1 MSEEINN
8 EDALE
13 QQEVLP
19 AKLEDGEPVISKE
32 SAEQFKAVIEEIQN
46 SAKISAEEPTAE
58 NIITNKKQNIS
69 AGDSTVSSITA
80 VANGVIGAGRVA
92 KSPKPADPKSKPKVE
107 KVAIHSTKNVT
118 WGPVGKVYKG
128 YNLVTPDQAKMWLT
142 RDHTRTATP
151 EEVAREFG
159 K

>member
-32 SAEQFKAVIEEIQN
+32 SAEQFKAVIEEVQN
-46 SAKISAEEPTAE
+46 SAKVSVDEPVAE
-58 NIITNKKQNIS
+58 NVITNKRQNI
-69 AGDSTVSSITA
+69 GDSTVSSITA
-80 VANGVIGAGRVA
+80 VANGVIGAGRVV
-92 KSPKPADPKSKPKVE
+92 KSPKPEAPKSKPKVE

-128 YNLVTPDQAKMWLT
+128 YNLVTPEQAEMWLT

>member
-8 EDALE
+8 EDILE
-13 QQEVLP
+13 QPDVLL

-32 SAEQFKAVIEEIQN
+32 TAEQFKAVIEEAKD
-46 SAKISAEEPTAE
+46 SAKVSVDEPVAE
-58 NIITNKKQNIS
+58 NVITNKRQNI
-69 AGDSTVSSITA
+69 GDSTVSSITA
-80 VANGVIGAGRVA
+80 VANGVIGAGRVG
-92 KSPKPADPKSKPKVE
+92 KSPKPAAPKSKPKVE

-128 YNLVTPDQAKMWLT
+128 YNLVTPEQAEMWLT

>member
-8 EDALE
+8 EDVLE
-13 QQEVLP
+13 QPDVLP

-32 SAEQFKAVIEEIQN
+32 TAEQFKAVIEEAKD
-46 SAKISAEEPTAE
+46 SAKVSVDEPAVE
-58 NIITNKKQNIS
+58 NVITNKRQNI
-69 AGDSTVSSITA
+69 GDSTVSSITA

-92 KSPKPADPKSKPKVE
+92 KSPKPAAPKSKPKVE
-107 KVAIHSTKNVT
+107 KVAIYSTKNVT

-128 YNLVTPDQAKMWLT
+128 YNLVTPEQAEMWLT

>member
-8 EDALE
+8 EDILE
-13 QQEVLP
+13 QPDVLP

-32 SAEQFKAVIEEIQN
+32 TAEQFKAVIEEVKN
-46 SAKISAEEPTAE
+46 SAKVSVDEPVAE
-58 NIITNKKQNIS
+58 NVITNEKQNIS
-69 AGDSTVSSITA
+69 VGDNTVSAITA
-80 VANGVIGAGRVA
+80 VANGVIGAGKVV
-92 KSPKPADPKSKPKVE
+92 KSPKPAAPKSKPKVE
-107 KVAIHSTKNVT
+107 KVAIYSTKNVT

-128 YNLVTPDQAKMWLT
+128 YNLVTPEQAEMWLT

>member
-8 EDALE
+8 EEVLE
-13 QQEVLP
+13 QPEMLP

-32 SAEQFKAVIEEIQN
+32 SAEQFEAVMEEIQN
-46 SAKISAEEPTAE
+46 SAKISVDEPATE
-58 NIITNKKQNIS
+58 NVITNKKQNIS
-69 AGDSTVSSITA
+69 TGDGTVSSITA
-80 VANGVIGAGRVA
+80 VANGVIGTGRVI
-92 KSPKPADPKSKPKVE
+92 KSPKPPAPNSKPKAE
-107 KVAIHSTKNVT
+107 KVAIHSTRNVT

-128 YNLVTPDQAKMWLT
+128 YNLVTPEQAEMWLT

-151 EEVAREFG
+151 EEVAKEFG

>member
-8 EDALE
+8 EDVLE
-13 QQEVLP
+13 QPDVLP

-32 SAEQFKAVIEEIQN
+32 TAEQFKAVMEEVKD
-46 SAKISAEEPTAE
+46 SAKVSVGEPAVE
-58 NIITNKKQNIS
+58 NVITNKRQNI
-69 AGDSTVSSITA
+69 GDSTVSSITA
-80 VANGVIGAGRVA
+80 VANGVIGAGRVG
-92 KSPKPADPKSKPKVE
+92 KSPKPAAPKSKPKVE
-107 KVAIHSTKNVT
+107 KVAIYSTKNVT

-128 YNLVTPDQAKMWLT
+128 YNLVTPEQAEMWLT